1 MERKTKER
9 RKEKEKGRGEKE
21 GIENH
26 LAEMRFLSD
35 PPPHSVQGQTDR
47 FEVGN
52 HSKVTQRWK
61 TKTIS
66 RPRETVSPHFVI

>member
-35 PPPHSVQGQTDR
+35 HPPTPSPYRAKPTDLKW
-47 FEVGN
+47 GT
-52 HSKVTQRWK
+52 TQK
-61 TKTIS
+61 
-66 RPRETVSPHFVI
+66 